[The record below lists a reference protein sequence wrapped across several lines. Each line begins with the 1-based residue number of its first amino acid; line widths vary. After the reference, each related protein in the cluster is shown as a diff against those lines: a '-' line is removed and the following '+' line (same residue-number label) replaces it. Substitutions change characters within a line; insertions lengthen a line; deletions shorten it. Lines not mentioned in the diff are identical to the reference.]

1 MSREHQQMRVRLPP
15 ELRDS
20 LEQMAKKNGRS
31 MNAEIVYR
39 LQRTIDDDTA
49 FADRDGMK
57 YIKDMH
63 IDRAAHTLPAG
74 TVLSS
79 QEIDER
85 DPRYN
90 PDTIT
95 EQLKEVRGLLE
106 IITKEMKNKKG

>member
-39 LQRTIDDDTA
+39 LQRTFEEDAELAESGVKILE
-49 FADRDGMK
+49 G
-57 YIKDMH
+57 MH
-63 IDRAAHTLPAG
+63 IDRAAQMMQPG
-74 TVLSS
+74 TILTPH
-79 QEIDER
+79 EIDKS

-90 PDTIT
+90 PDSFGA
-95 EQLKEVRGLLE
+95 QLREMRDLLE
-106 IITKEMKNKKG
+106 SLSQEIKARK

>member
-39 LQRTIDDDTA
+39 LQRTFEEDA
-49 FADRDGMK
+49 ELVESSVKVLEG
-57 YIKDMH
+57 MH
-63 IDRAAHTLPAG
+63 IDRAALMMPPG
-74 TVLSS
+74 TILTPH
-79 QEIDER
+79 EIDKH

-90 PDTIT
+90 PDGIT
-95 EQLKEVRGLLE
+95 EQLREMRDMLE
-106 IITKEMKNKKG
+106 NITKEMKKQKK